1 MTTPKHK
8 AAFID
13 RDGTLI
19 EEVNFL
25 SRVEEMELFSYTERS
40 LRLLKDEGYLL
51 IVVTNQSGIG
61 RGLYTEEDMH
71 AIHDAMQ
78 ARLGGIID
86 EFHFCPHLPDS
97 GCACRKP
104 NGGMLYSGIGEIDLE
119 SSWVIGDKPL
129 DVQTGINAGV
139 KTAMVMTG
147 YGRNTFDSMIVKPE
161 VVAETLLDAV
171 NQILEIRS
179 SVAEVI

>member
-1 MTTPKHK
+1 MTTPKYK

-25 SRVEEMELFSYTERS
+25 SRVEDMEIFPFTEQS
-40 LRLLKDEGYLL
+40 LRLLKDDGYLI

-61 RGLYTEEDMH
+61 RGLYSEADMH

-78 ARLGGIID
+78 NELGGIID

-104 NGGMLYSGIGEIDLE
+104 NGGMLYSEKGDVDPER
-119 SSWVIGDKPL
+119 SWVIGDKPL
-129 DVQTGINAGV
+129 DVQTGINAGIR
-139 KTAMVMTG
+139 TAMVMTG
-147 YGRNTFDSMIVKPE
+147 YGRGAIDSMDVKPD
-161 VVAETLLDAV
+161 VVADDLIDAV
-171 NQILEIRS
+171 KQILDRS
-179 SVAEVI
+179 DSGA